1 VRELELAAA
10 DSLSGKEGGAPK
22 PAPERGATC
31 ANCAA
36 PLQGHY
42 CHVCGQNSDTHKRS
56 LGHLISESFESVF
69 HLDGRLRRTLPD
81 LFFHPGRLSRDH
93 MEGRVARHVPPFRT
107 FLVALLLFMFAAEH
121 ATHEQ
126 TLASARQAA
135 TRAAALQTPQGRAT
149 EAARLRAEAV
159 HDRDADLK
167 EAADDRASDL
177 AEADANRPHIEARY
191 ARETAKVQTRYGWD
205 LENADHVARGL
216 PPPAPLPVTG
226 SMAWLK
232 SGLRKATANP
242 EYFLSVMFTWGHRV
256 AFLLLPIVGL
266 TLAMVYFNRRAT
278 FLYDHIQVA
287 MNFLSFVFLANA
299 PGFLL
304 PWPVAAYW
312 FGLVALW
319 TPINLFQTLRGAYGS
334 SVLGAAFKTLIVWST
349 VLFAFSVLLLAL
361 LLFTLVQL

>member
-1 VRELELAAA
+1 LAAA
-10 DSLSGKEGGAPK
+10 DSAAREAGGEPRS
-22 PAPERGATC
+22 APEPGAHC
-31 ANCAA
+31 ANCGA

-56 LGHLISESFESVF
+56 LPHLIAESFESVF

-81 LFFHPGRLSRDH
+81 LFFHPGRLARDH
-93 MEGRVARHVPPFRT
+93 MEGRIARHVPPFRT

-126 TLASARQAA
+126 TVASAR
-135 TRAAALQTPQGRAT
+135 AAAARDAALRTPQGRAA

-159 HDRDADLK
+159 HERDDDLKEYADDRAGDLK
-167 EAADDRASDL
+167 EA
-177 AEADANRPHIEARY
+177 DAHPARIEARY
-191 ARETAKVQTRYGWD
+191 ARELAKVQVRYAWD

-216 PPPAPLPVTG
+216 PPPPRLPVTG
-226 SMAWLK
+226 SLAWMT
-232 SGLRKATANP
+232 SGLRKAKDNP
-242 EYFLSVMFTWGHRV
+242 DYFLSVMFTWGHRV

-266 TLAMVYFNRRAT
+266 TLAMVYFNRRRT
-278 FLYDHIQVA
+278 FIYDHLQVA

-304 PWPVAAYW
+304 PWPYAAYW
-312 FGLVALW
+312 FGAVALW
-319 TPINLFQTLRGAYGS
+319 TPVNLYQTLRGAYGS
-334 SVLGAAFKTLIVWST
+334 TLFGAAFKTLVVWSV
-349 VLFAFSVLLLAL
+349 VLFAFNALLLAL